1 MSDKTS
7 QNSLVPSGKCGL
19 VQSDHSGNKLIQRAA
34 SDALVPIQTMMNQ
47 QASTRHRVGTREFHD
62 EDYQQLQV
70 WASELGIEGG
80 LDKFVE
86 VFDSFFRELV
96 AKGDPRVSTYFRLE
110 NAMDWLRNDR
120 IRFFAD
126 FGGGKLSS
134 PLLPKLKHF
143 HLMPE
148 NGSTLSK
155 KLNLPGVPALTH
167 LGCEGNQLSE
177 LDLSSVPTLRTPV
190 CHHNQLSELDL
201 SSVPALTHLSCHN
214 NQLSELDLSSVP
226 ALLYLNCF
234 MSELNELDLSSVQS
248 LEYLLCGANQLTE
261 LYLPSVPALTN
272 LDCDHNQLS
281 QLNLPLAPAL
291 VFLSCSNNLLSEL
304 DLSSAPHLLDLRCE
318 GNQLSKLDIRNC
330 LYLKSVKVDPWV
342 VVHKRPDQTVEHPK
356 EV

>member
-7 QNSLVPSGKCGL
+7 QNSLVPSEKSGL
-19 VQSDHSGNKLIQRAA
+19 DPSGHSGNKLIQRAA

-47 QASTRHRVGTREFHD
+47 QASTLHRVGSREFHD

-70 WASELGIEGG
+70 WASELGMEGD

-96 AKGDPRVSTYFRLE
+96 AKGDPQVSTYFRLE
-110 NAMDWLRNDR
+110 NALDWLCNGG

-134 PLLPKLKHF
+134 PRLPKLKHF
-143 HLMPE
+143 CLMPE
-148 NGSTLSK
+148 NGSTLTK

-167 LGCEGNQLSE
+167 LGCDGNQLSE
-177 LDLSSVPTLRTPV
+177 LDLSSVPILRVLV

-201 SSVPALTHLSCHN
+201 SSVPALMHLSCHN

-226 ALLYLNCF
+226 ALRYINCIRNQ
-234 MSELNELDLSSVQS
+234 LNELDLSSVQA
-248 LEYLLCGANQLTE
+248 LEYLFCGANQLTE

-272 LDCDHNQLS
+272 LVCDHNQLS
-281 QLNLPLAPAL
+281 KLNLPPPP
-291 VFLSCSNNLLSEL
+291 C
-304 DLSSAPHLLDLRCE
+304 
-318 GNQLSKLDIRNC
+318 Q
-330 LYLKSVKVDPWV
+330 
-342 VVHKRPDQTVEHPK
+342 
-356 EV
+356 